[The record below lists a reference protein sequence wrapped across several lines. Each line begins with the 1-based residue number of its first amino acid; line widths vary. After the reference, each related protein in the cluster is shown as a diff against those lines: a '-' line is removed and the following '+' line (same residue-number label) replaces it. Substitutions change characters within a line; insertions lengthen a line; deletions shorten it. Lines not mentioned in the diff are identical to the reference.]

1 MTTKNL
7 MDEGTNNTTHIELL
21 EPIAEMRDQNDR
33 QFVTALARGLELLR
47 CFTPQRPYLGNQ
59 DLSQLTGLPK
69 GTITRLTY
77 TLVKLG
83 YLKQSTNSSK
93 YQLSVGVLGFGYT
106 MMANIS
112 INNLVT
118 PYMEELADYANSAVA
133 MATRDRLTMV
143 YLNVV
148 QGSSTTTMRRN
159 VGSYLPIH
167 LSSMGRAC
175 LASMPQ
181 AEQEFIL
188 DAIRTKHK
196 DDWLKIRRGL
206 DKAFKDYD
214 DYGYCFS
221 ISEWQKDVNAVATAL
236 MHPTEGLLTFNCGA
250 PNFVLSR
257 DKREEDI
264 APRLLHMK
272 NSIEDNLYI
281 S

>member
-7 MDEGTNNTTHIELL
+7 DDKGASNTAHIELL
-21 EPIAEMRDQNDR
+21 EPITEMRDKNDR
-33 QFVTALARGLELLR
+33 QFVTSLARGLELLR

-83 YLKQSTNSSK
+83 YLKQSANSSK
-93 YQLSVGVLGFGYT
+93 YQLSIGVLGFGYT
-106 MMANIS
+106 MMSNIS

-188 DAIRTKHK
+188 NAIRTKHK

-206 DKAFKDYD
+206 DKAFKDFD

-250 PNFVLSR
+250 PSFVLSR
-257 DKREEDI
+257 DKLEEDI

-272 NSIEDNLYI
+272 NSIDDNIYI

>member
-1 MTTKNL
+1 MTTNIL
-7 MDEGTNNTTHIELL
+7 DDEDSNKSTHIELL
-21 EPIAEMRDQNDR
+21 EPISDMRDKNDR
-33 QFVTALARGLELLR
+33 QFITALARGLELLR

-93 YQLSVGVLGFGYT
+93 YQLSAGVLGFGYT

-133 MATRDRLTMV
+133 MATRDRLRMV

-148 QGSSTTTMRRN
+148 QGSGTTTMRRN

-175 LASMPQ
+175 LASMPA

-188 DAIRTKHK
+188 DAIRSKYK

-206 DKAFKDYD
+206 DKAFRDYD

-221 ISEWQKDVNAVATAL
+221 ISEWQKDVNAVATAI

-250 PNFVLSR
+250 PSFVLSR
-257 DKREEDI
+257 TKLEEDI

-272 NSIEDNLYI
+272 NNIESNIYI